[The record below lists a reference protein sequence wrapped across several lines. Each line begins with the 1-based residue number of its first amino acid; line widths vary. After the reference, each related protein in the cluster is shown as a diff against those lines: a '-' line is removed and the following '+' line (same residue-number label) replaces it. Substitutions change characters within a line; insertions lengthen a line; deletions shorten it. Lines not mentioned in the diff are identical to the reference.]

1 MVVQLFWKIMSMAL
15 MMAMGI
21 ILVKSGIAK
30 SQDSKP
36 LSMLS
41 VYLIMPCVV
50 FKSFQVDF
58 TPDVQRGLL
67 LALIGAVA
75 AELLLILL
83 NEPAKR
89 LLRLDPIEQASV
101 IYTNAGNLIIPLV
114 SSVIGPQY
122 VIYTT
127 MFIAVERV
135 LMFSHGIHLLR
146 GEKKTDWKAIL
157 LNNNIICIV
166 IGIVIMLTG
175 FRFPAFMEDAIDSV
189 AGMLGPMAM
198 LITGMLVGGMSFK
211 KTFSSKRLWLTV
223 GLRLLVMPVFCIVF
237 LKYCGLTALFK
248 DCSDVLIVT
257 VLACI
262 TPSASTVT
270 QLSQVYT
277 DHADYAGAINVAST
291 FLCILTMPCMAALY
305 NALPALW

>member
-101 IYTNAGNLIIPLV
+101 IYTNAGNLIIP
-114 SSVIGPQY
+114 
-122 VIYTT
+122 
-127 MFIAVERV
+127 
-135 LMFSHGIHLLR
+135 
-146 GEKKTDWKAIL
+146 
-157 LNNNIICIV
+157 
-166 IGIVIMLTG
+166 
-175 FRFPAFMEDAIDSV
+175 
-189 AGMLGPMAM
+189 
-198 LITGMLVGGMSFK
+198 
-211 KTFSSKRLWLTV
+211 
-223 GLRLLVMPVFCIVF
+223 F
-237 LKYCGLTALFK
+237 LST
-248 DCSDVLIVT
+248 I
-257 VLACI
+257 
-262 TPSASTVT
+262 SA
-270 QLSQVYT
+270 
-277 DHADYAGAINVAST
+277 
-291 FLCILTMPCMAALY
+291 
-305 NALPALW
+305 